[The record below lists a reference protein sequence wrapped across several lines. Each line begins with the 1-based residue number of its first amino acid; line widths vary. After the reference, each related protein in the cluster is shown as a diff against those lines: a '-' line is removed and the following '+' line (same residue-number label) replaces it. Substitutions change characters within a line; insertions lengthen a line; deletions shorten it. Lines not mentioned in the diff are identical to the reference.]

1 MPANLTIRTKLII
14 ILLTLGLIPSLLLGY
29 ISLSVSHTA
38 LSEQAFNH
46 LISTREAK
54 RAQIERYFQK
64 IRADIS
70 VLANSSHIV
79 AALDGFSSAIEDGR
93 INEAQY
99 NYFESLEYG
108 DSFKKFSQEYGY
120 HDLMLITKAGDV
132 VYSLKKESDLTRNVL
147 MGELRDTP
155 LGQHFREGLESIVIT
170 DFQPYPPS
178 DNEPISFAISPIV
191 LLDQIEGVVVL
202 KLSDEVINTIMTER
216 SGLSETTEAYLV
228 GPDNLMRS
236 DSYSSPK
243 THSVKASFSNPI
255 EGKTDTMASREA
267 LSGKNGHA
275 LINGY
280 RGVRVLSAYGPVTFG
295 STTYALIV
303 EIDEKEA
310 FSPISNLKR
319 FMGAFAAA
327 LMLVTVLA
335 AFYIANKST
344 KPIRELTQSS
354 IEIAA
359 GNLDTEINVESND
372 ELGVLAQSYSTMR
385 DSIRQ
390 AHDVLEQRVEERTAE
405 LKKLSTAVEQSPAS
419 VVITDLRGTIEYVNS
434 KFCEVTGYNIDE
446 AIGQNPRI
454 LKSGHTPPKVYRELW
469 KTIKAG
475 YAWRGEFQN
484 KKKTGE
490 LYWEFAT
497 ISALKSADGSISHYL
512 AIKEDITE
520 RKQMEERIRE
530 KEARFRGYFEHSQ
543 VGMAVTLP
551 TQGWVEANDQLQRML
566 GYNLD
571 ELRAKTWAELTHP
584 DDLDVDLKQFERM
597 LAGEIDS
604 YTLDKR
610 FIRKDGEIVST
621 NLAVACMRDE
631 AGDVINVLASFQ
643 DITEQKKMDS
653 DLHERIKDLDEAQSA
668 MLNMMEDLDE
678 EKAKAQDA
686 TRAKSDFLANMSHE
700 IRTPMNAVIGMAHLA
715 LKTELTAKQQ
725 DYLNKIQSS
734 ANSLLGII
742 NDILD
747 FSKIEA
753 GKLDME
759 AVEFDLSETLDNVAN
774 VISVKAQEKENL
786 EVLFY
791 LDSRA
796 PNFLVGDPLRLN
808 QILVNLGNN
817 AVKFT
822 EHGEIVLTTKMI
834 ETSGDKVALQFSMR
848 DTGIGMTAEQ
858 QANLFQAFSQA
869 DTSTTRKY
877 GGTGLGLTISKRL
890 VNMMGGEIRVES
902 EPGQGTTFSFTADFG
917 LGKETVKKR
926 FVPAPDLRG
935 LKVLVVD
942 DNATSR
948 QIFEDILEAF
958 SFAVSLAPS
967 GEEALENIE
976 KADRDKPFELV
987 IMDWKMPGMDGLE
1000 ASRQI
1005 KTHKTLGKIPAIILV
1020 TAHGREEL
1028 MQQADEIGLE
1038 GFLLKPVS
1046 SSMLFDAIMQALGK
1060 EVQDVTRVRRKKERK
1075 PDDLKAI
1082 QGARVLLVEDNEIN
1096 QQVAKEILEGAGLV
1110 VTIAN
1115 DGREAVDLVQS
1126 SEFEAV
1132 LMDIQM
1138 PVMDGYTATR
1148 RIRKWEGGM
1157 RNKIGKN
1164 SDLKSEIRNHKSEIK
1179 RLPIIAMTAH
1189 AMAGDEQKSID
1200 AGMDGHVTKPID
1212 PGQLF
1217 ATLQKWIKPVAERV
1231 AVQRPP
1237 VLDAP
1242 PEPDRAL
1249 PAEDELPESLPG
1261 FNLAAG
1267 LARLMGNK
1275 RLYRKLLLDFGA
1287 NYGGVAAE
1295 IRQALAAKDFEQAH
1309 SLVHNLKGLAG
1320 NLEAKDLQAA
1330 AMKME
1335 KLVKGQSEESVSEKE
1350 LEEKISEL
1358 ENSLNRALDA
1368 VQTLGPTAEEKIIEP
1383 SAEWLAEVPVEQV
1396 KEVVNRIKA
1405 AAEMGDVTQ
1414 IKSIAEELKSEF
1426 DAMETFCDE
1435 LVRLAEDFD
1444 FDGIQRCVDELDY
1457 R

>member
-1 MPANLTIRTKLII
+1 MFSNLTIRTKLII

-29 ISLSVSHTA
+29 IALSVSHTA

-46 LISTREAK
+46 LISTRDAK
-54 RAQIERYFQK
+54 KAQIERYFQK
-64 IRADIS
+64 IKADIS

-79 AALDGFSSAIEDGR
+79 AALDGFSSAMEDGS

-120 HDLMLITKAGDV
+120 HDLMLVTKAGDI
-132 VYSLKKESDLTRNVL
+132 VYSLEKESDLTRNVL
-147 MGELRDTP
+147 KGELRDTP
-155 LGQHFREGLESIVIT
+155 LGQNFREGLESIVIT
-170 DFQPYPPS
+170 DFKPYPPS

-202 KLSDEVINTIMTER
+202 KLSDETINTIMTER

-236 DSYSSPK
+236 DSYLSPK
-243 THSVKASFSNPI
+243 THIVKASFSNPI
-255 EGKTDTMASREA
+255 EGKTDTTASREA
-267 LSGKNGHA
+267 LSGKNGNG

-310 FSPISNLKR
+310 FRPISNLKR
-319 FMGAFAAA
+319 YMGTFAAA
-327 LMLVTVLA
+327 LMLITVLA

-344 KPIRELTQSS
+344 KPIRELTRSS

-359 GNLDTEINVESND
+359 GNLDTDINVASND
-372 ELGVLAQSYSTMR
+372 ELGVLAQSFSTMR

-390 AHDVLEQRVEERTAE
+390 AHDVLEQRVEERTAD
-405 LKKLSTAVEQSPAS
+405 LKKLSQAVEQNPAS
-419 VVITDLRGTIEYVNS
+419 VVVTNKDGTIEYVNPRFS
-434 KFCEVTGYNIDE
+434 EVTGYSADE
-446 AIGQNPRI
+446 AIGQNPNV
-454 LKSGHTPPKVYRELW
+454 LKSGDLPESYYQELW
-469 KTIKAG
+469 DTILAG
-475 YAWRGEFQN
+475 KVWRGEFKN
-484 KKKTGE
+484 KRKNGE
-490 LYWEFAT
+490 EFWE
-497 ISALKSADGSISHYL
+497 SASISP
-512 AIKEDITE
+512 IKNEEGEITHFVAVKEDITEQKKIRESLRESEIQSRTIFQNSPVGILHVGKDGTVLDCNARHAELMGSTREKIIGMNLPNELRNDELRAAVRRALSGKQTEFEGEYTSVNWGETILVRSIFNPTEPGTSPTEVINTTEDITE
-520 RKQMEERIRE
+520 RKKMENELQKRINE
-530 KEARFRGYFEHSQ
+530 
-543 VGMAVTLP
+543 
-551 TQGWVEANDQLQRML
+551 
-566 GYNLD
+566 
-571 ELRAKTWAELTHP
+571 
-584 DDLDVDLKQFERM
+584 
-597 LAGEIDS
+597 
-604 YTLDKR
+604 
-610 FIRKDGEIVST
+610 
-621 NLAVACMRDE
+621 
-631 AGDVINVLASFQ
+631 
-643 DITEQKKMDS
+643 
-653 DLHERIKDLDEAQSA
+653 LDEAQSA

-678 EKAKAQDA
+678 EKSKAQEA

-700 IRTPMNAVIGMAHLA
+700 IRTPMNAVIGMSHLA

-774 VISVKAQEKENL
+774 VITVKAQEKENL

-791 LDSRA
+791 LDSQV

-817 AVKFT
+817 AIKFT
-822 EHGEIVLTTKMI
+822 EQGEIVLTTKVI
-834 ETSGDKVALQFSMR
+834 ESSHDKVTLQFSMR
-848 DTGIGMTAEQ
+848 DSGIGMTEEQ
-858 QANLFQAFSQA
+858 RAKLFQAFSQA

-890 VNMMGGEIRVES
+890 VNMMGGEIWVES

-917 LGKETVKKR
+917 LGKERVKKR
-926 FVPAPDLRG
+926 FVPTPDLRG

-967 GEEALENIE
+967 GEEALEDIE
-976 KADRDKPFELV
+976 NADRDKPFELV

-1028 MQQADEIGLE
+1028 MRQADEIGLE
-1038 GFLLKPVS
+1038 GFLLKPVNS
-1046 SSMLFDAIMQALGK
+1046 SVLFDAIMQALGK
-1060 EVQDVTRVRRKKERK
+1060 EVQDVTRVRRGKERT

-1115 DGREAVDLVQS
+1115 DGREGVDLVQS

-1138 PVMDGYTATR
+1138 PVMDGYEATR
-1148 RIRKWEGGM
+1148 KIREWETEDRGQ
-1157 RNKIGKN
+1157 R
-1164 SDLKSEIRNHKSEIK
+1164 SEDRGQRSEV
-1179 RLPIIAMTAH
+1179 R
-1189 AMAGDEQKSID
+1189 
-1200 AGMDGHVTKPID
+1200 
-1212 PGQLF
+1212 GQ
-1217 ATLQKWIKPVAERV
+1217 R
-1231 AVQRPP
+1231 
-1237 VLDAP
+1237 
-1242 PEPDRAL
+1242 
-1249 PAEDELPESLPG
+1249 
-1261 FNLAAG
+1261 
-1267 LARLMGNK
+1267 
-1275 RLYRKLLLDFGA
+1275 
-1287 NYGGVAAE
+1287 
-1295 IRQALAAKDFEQAH
+1295 
-1309 SLVHNLKGLAG
+1309 
-1320 NLEAKDLQAA
+1320 
-1330 AMKME
+1330 
-1335 KLVKGQSEESVSEKE
+1335 SEKE
-1350 LEEKISEL
+1350 
-1358 ENSLNRALDA
+1358 
-1368 VQTLGPTAEEKIIEP
+1368 
-1383 SAEWLAEVPVEQV
+1383 
-1396 KEVVNRIKA
+1396 
-1405 AAEMGDVTQ
+1405 
-1414 IKSIAEELKSEF
+1414 
-1426 DAMETFCDE
+1426 
-1435 LVRLAEDFD
+1435 VRS
-1444 FDGIQRCVDELDY
+1444 RKVDPASF